1 MADIDED
8 FHKLK
13 SEVEKLNQATSK
25 TMDLSLA
32 LQKKVSDLQ
41 EDSFLN
47 AQHIQVIK
55 NTHQMHIDKTQSVL
69 KKHIAD
75 TDNFIVEFAEE
86 DTKKGV
92 DNYTNFIKSLLTS
105 DFKALQNETLEEV
118 RRQFTK
124 NKGKKPSE
132 SKSNKGFSFN
142 IIFNI
147 MSLVSFIFL
156 IYLCMKYKLL

>member
-1 MADIDED
+1 MADIDID
-8 FHKLK
+8 LDKLK
-13 SEVEKLNQATSK
+13 NEVEKLNLATNK

-47 AQHIQVIK
+47 AQHINAIK
-55 NTHQMHIDKTQSVL
+55 STHQMHIDKTQTIL
-69 KKHIAD
+69 KKHITD
-75 TDNFIVEFAEE
+75 TDNFIVELAEE

-92 DNYTNFIKSLLTS
+92 DNYTNFIKGLLTS

-118 RRQFTK
+118 KRQFTK

-132 SKSNKGFSFN
+132 SKGNKGFSFN
-142 IIFNI
+142 IIFNL
-147 MSLVSFIFL
+147 MSLASFIFL